1 MMLGHVWAV
10 WRLIFTNIDPKL
22 FILFYRTYILLEHKF
37 MFLANRSKM
46 AHARLIK
53 MLLMESAQFFT

>member
-10 WRLIFTNIDPKL
+10 WRKNFTNIHQKL
-22 FILFYRTYILLEHKF
+22 FILFYRVYILLEHKF
-37 MFLANRSKM
+37 QFLANRSKM

-53 MLLMESAQFFT
+53 MLLMESAHFFT